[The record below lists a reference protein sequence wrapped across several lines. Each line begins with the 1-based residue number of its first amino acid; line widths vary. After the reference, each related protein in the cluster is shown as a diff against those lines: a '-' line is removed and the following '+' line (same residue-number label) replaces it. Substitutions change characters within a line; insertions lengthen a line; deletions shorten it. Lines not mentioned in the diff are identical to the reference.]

1 MRSFNLPAGC
11 QMRISAT
18 MEPKTLSRHRWSV
31 ALFAVGDVAGKADPR
46 ANYGSRIAGGETQR
60 INAGPVDVDC
70 ICEVTSSHQLDERWE
85 ADQDQVTL
93 DAADDFVVR
102 FHRST
107 SEAGASPSEDCTLS
121 FEFSPPRAAH
131 G

>member
-18 MEPKTLSRHRWSV
+18 MEPKTLSKHRWSV
-31 ALFAVGDVAGKADPR
+31 ALFAVGAGAGKADPR
-46 ANYGSRIAGGETQR
+46 ASYGSRIGGGDTQR
-60 INAGPVDVDC
+60 INAGAVDVDC
-70 ICEVTSSHQLDERWE
+70 ICEVTSSHQIDERWE
-85 ADQDQVTL
+85 VDLDQITL

-102 FHRST
+102 FHRSP
-107 SEAGASPSEDCTLS
+107 SEGSASPSEDCTLS
-121 FEFSPPRAAH
+121 FEFSPPRAAI